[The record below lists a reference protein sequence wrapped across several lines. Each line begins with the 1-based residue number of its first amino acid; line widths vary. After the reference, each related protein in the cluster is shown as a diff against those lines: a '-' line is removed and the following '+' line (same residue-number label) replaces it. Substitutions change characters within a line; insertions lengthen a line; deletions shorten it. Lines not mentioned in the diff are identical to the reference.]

1 MPLVAYNVNLN
12 TADLQIASIIANK
25 VRHIGGGLR
34 FCKAMSLE
42 LTVRNI
48 TQVSMN
54 LTDFTRT
61 SIYQAH
67 EMVSVE
73 AKRYGVSI
81 IGAELIGLVPLQAIT
96 DTVEYYLGLENFSIN
111 QVLETNLME

>member
-1 MPLVAYNVNLN
+1 MKLA
-12 TADLQIASIIANK
+12 TAIAEK

-34 FCKAMSLE
+34 FCKAMSVE
-42 LTVRNI
+42 LTERNI
-48 TQVSMN
+48 TQVSLS

-67 EMVSVE
+67 EMVSME
-73 AKRYGVSI
+73 ANRYGVSI
-81 IGAELIGLVPLQAIT
+81 IGTELIGLVPMQALT

-111 QVLETNLME
+111 QVLEANLME